1 MSNNDKNASRVKVVG
16 ISGSLRSGSYTRT
29 AVGIALEGAEETGA
43 ETRLL
48 DLREFDLPFS
58 SGNPRERNY
67 PPDVDK
73 LREEIRNADGVI
85 LGSPEYHGGMS
96 GVLKN
101 TLDLM
106 GFKEFEGKLIGL
118 VGVSGGLMGASNALV
133 SLRNVGRA
141 LHAWVIPEQ
150 VSIPQAWKKF
160 NHDGSLRDEALR
172 DRLKRVGEQ
181 VAHYSSLH
189 ALDQDQAFIEE
200 WETAPANP
208 GGSRQRELEGK
219 LE

>member
-1 MSNNDKNASRVKVVG
+1 MSNNNRNESAAGVKVVG
-16 ISGSLRSGSYTRT
+16 ISGSLRPGSYSRK
-29 AVGIALEGAEETGA
+29 AVSIALEGAEKSGA
-43 ETRLL
+43 QTELL
-48 DLREFDLPFS
+48 DLRDYDLPFS

-67 PPDVDK
+67 PQDVYK
-73 LREEIRNADGVI
+73 LREKIRNADGVI

-101 TLDLM
+101 ALDLM

-118 VGVSGGLMGASNALV
+118 IGVSGGLMGASNALV

-150 VSIPQAWKKF
+150 VSIPRAWKKF
-160 NHDGSLRDEALR
+160 NQDGSLRDEVLQ
-172 DRLKRVGEQ
+172 DRLRRVGEQ

-189 ALDQDQAFIEE
+189 ALDQEQAFVEE
-200 WETAPANP
+200 WETAPTNP
-208 GGSRQRELEGK
+208 GGSRQRELA
-219 LE
+219 

>member
-1 MSNNDKNASRVKVVG
+1 MKNNDSNRIASQVKVLG
-16 ISGSLRSGSYTRT
+16 ISGSLRPGSYTRK
-29 AVGIALEGAEETGA
+29 AVRIALEGAREAGA
-43 ETRLL
+43 ETLLL
-48 DLREFDLPFS
+48 DLREYDLPFS

-67 PPDVDK
+67 PEDVYR

-101 TLDLM
+101 ALDLM

-118 VGVSGGLMGASNALV
+118 VGVSGGVMGASNALV

-150 VSIPQAWKKF
+150 VSIPRAWQKF
-160 NHDGSLRDEALR
+160 NQDGSLKDEGLR
-172 DRLKRVGEQ
+172 DRLRRVGEQ

-189 ALDQDQAFIEE
+189 ALDQEQAFVKE
-200 WETAPANP
+200 WEIAPANP
-208 GGSRQRELEGK
+208 GGSRQRS
-219 LE
+219 

>member
-1 MSNNDKNASRVKVVG
+1 MSNNDKNENASRVKVVG
-16 ISGSLRSGSYTRT
+16 ISGSLRSGSYTRR
-29 AVGIALEGAEETGA
+29 AVGIALEGAQETGA

-48 DLREFDLPFS
+48 DLREYDLPFS

-67 PPDVDK
+67 PPDVYK

-160 NHDGSLRDEALR
+160 NQDGSLRDESLR
-172 DRLKRVGEQ
+172 DKLKRVGEQ

-189 ALDQDQAFIEE
+189 ALDQELAFVEE
-200 WETAPANP
+200 WETAPTNP
-208 GGSRQRELEGK
+208 GGSRQRELA
-219 LE
+219 

>member
-1 MSNNDKNASRVKVVG
+1 MNNNDKNENASRIKIVG
-16 ISGSLRSGSYTRT
+16 ISGSLRSGSYTRR
-29 AVGIALEGAEETGA
+29 AVGIALEGAQETGA

-48 DLREFDLPFS
+48 DLREYDLPFS

-67 PPDVDK
+67 PPDVYK
-73 LREEIRNADGVI
+73 LREEIRKADGLI

-160 NHDGSLRDEALR
+160 NQDGSLRDESLR
-172 DRLKRVGEQ
+172 DKLKRVGEQ

-189 ALDQDQAFIEE
+189 ALDQELAFVEE
-200 WETAPANP
+200 WETAPTNP
-208 GGSRQRELEGK
+208 GGSRQRELA
-219 LE
+219 

>member
-1 MSNNDKNASRVKVVG
+1 MVG
-16 ISGSLRSGSYTRT
+16 ISGSLRPGSYTRK
-29 AVGIALEGAEETGA
+29 ADNIALEGAEGA
-43 ETRLL
+43 GADTQLL
-48 DLREFDLPFS
+48 DLRDYDLPFS

-67 PPDVDK
+67 PSDVFS
-73 LREEIRNADGVI
+73 LREVIQNADGVI

-101 TLDLM
+101 ALDLM

-133 SLRNVGRA
+133 SLRTVGRA

-150 VSIPQAWKKF
+150 VSIPQAWREF
-160 NHDGSLRDEALR
+160 NRDGTLHDEALR
-172 DRLKRVGEQ
+172 ERLKRIGQQ
-181 VAHYSSLH
+181 VAHYSSLL
-189 ALDQDQAFIEE
+189 ALDKEDAFLRE

-208 GGSRQRELEGK
+208 GGVRQGETV
-219 LE
+219 

>member
-1 MSNNDKNASRVKVVG
+1 MNSDDRPGNVSQVKVVG
-16 ISGSLRSGSYTRT
+16 ISGSRRPGSHTRM
-29 AVGIALEGAEETGA
+29 AVRFALEGAEQAGA

-48 DLREFDLPFS
+48 DLREYDLPFS

-67 PPDVDK
+67 PPDVFR
-73 LREEIRNADGVI
+73 LREDIRNSDGVI

-101 TLDLM
+101 ALDLM

-160 NHDGSLRDEALR
+160 NQDGSLKDEALR

-189 ALDQDQAFIEE
+189 AQDQEQAFIEE

-208 GGSRQRELEGK
+208 GGTRQKELA
-219 LE
+219 

>member
-1 MSNNDKNASRVKVVG
+1 MKNNDSNRIASKVKVLG
-16 ISGSLRSGSYTRT
+16 ISGSLRPGSYTRK
-29 AVGIALEGAEETGA
+29 AVRIALEGAREAGA
-43 ETRLL
+43 ETLLL
-48 DLREFDLPFS
+48 DLREYDLPFS

-67 PPDVDK
+67 PEDVYR

-101 TLDLM
+101 ALDLM

-118 VGVSGGLMGASNALV
+118 VGVSGGVMGASNALV

-150 VSIPQAWKKF
+150 VSIPRAWQKF
-160 NHDGSLRDEALR
+160 NQDGSLKDEGLR
-172 DRLKRVGEQ
+172 DRLRRVGEQ

-189 ALDQDQAFIEE
+189 ALDQEQAFVKE
-200 WETAPANP
+200 WEIAPANP
-208 GGSRQRELEGK
+208 GGSRQRK
-219 LE
+219 LR

>member
-1 MSNNDKNASRVKVVG
+1 MKNNDSNRIASQIKVLG
-16 ISGSLRSGSYTRT
+16 ISGSLRPGSYTRK
-29 AVGIALEGAEETGA
+29 AVRIALEGAREAGA
-43 ETRLL
+43 ETLLL
-48 DLREFDLPFS
+48 DLREYDLPFS

-67 PPDVDK
+67 PEDVYR

-101 TLDLM
+101 ALDLM

-118 VGVSGGLMGASNALV
+118 VGVSGGVMGASNALV

-150 VSIPQAWKKF
+150 VSIPRAWQKF
-160 NHDGSLRDEALR
+160 NQDGSLKDEGLR
-172 DRLKRVGEQ
+172 DRLRRVGEQ

-189 ALDQDQAFIEE
+189 ALDQEQAFVKE
-200 WETAPANP
+200 WEIAPANP
-208 GGSRQRELEGK
+208 GGSRQRELK
-219 LE
+219 